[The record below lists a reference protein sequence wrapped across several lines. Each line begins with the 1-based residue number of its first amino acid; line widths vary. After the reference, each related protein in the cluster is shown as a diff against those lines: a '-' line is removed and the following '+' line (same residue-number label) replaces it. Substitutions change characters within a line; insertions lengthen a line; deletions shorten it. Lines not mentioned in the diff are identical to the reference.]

1 MSEPVRVLIADDHP
15 MFRDGLA
22 AVLRA
27 GPGMELAGAAATGA
41 EAVMLARRVQPDVV
55 VMDLRMPGMSG
66 IDAIRAI
73 IADCPG
79 VAVIALTMFDDD
91 ESVLAALRAGACGYL
106 LKGEDQGAIWRA
118 VQAGAAGEAIFGAG
132 WPSDCSAAWQGG
144 NHKPTAERPAGESPA
159 Y

>member
-1 MSEPVRVLIADDHP
+1 VSGLVRVLIADDHQ

-27 GPGMELAGAAATGA
+27 GPGTELAGAAATGA

-66 IDAIRAI
+66 VDAIRRI
-73 IADCPG
+73 TADCPG
-79 VAVIALTMFDDD
+79 AAVLALTMFDDD

-106 LKGEDQGAIWRA
+106 LKGADQDAIRRA
-118 VQAGAAGEAIFGAG
+118 VQACAAGQAIFGA
-132 WPSDCSAAWQGG
+132 DLAARLLGRL
-144 NHKPTAERPAGESPA
+144 TAEGT
-159 Y
+159 